1 MFLRLKM
8 TQYSQNFNHKE
19 PNGQFWKSKFG
30 VKRFKWNHFFV
41 MANLSSFEKLLWC
54 CHFTHVEAHFP
65 TCFFHFPS
73 MQIPSLTFTVW
84 HHFKVLCRQVSFKT
98 TPSSILL
105 YDMCPNLIF
114 RSLFDAPS
122 PEFLMSIIFFLHFFS
137 LFPSSSSERII
148 LTILCRR
155 PISWQSSLHSYLDTL
170 FPLFLWHSIDTFNHY
185 LLR

>member
-1 MFLRLKM
+1 MFPRLKM

-19 PNGQFWKSKFG
+19 PNGQFWKPKFG

-84 HHFKVLCRQVSFKT
+84 HHLKVLCRQVSFKT

-122 PEFLMSIIFFLHFFS
+122 PEFLMSIIFFLHFFFSFS
-137 LFPSSSSERII
+137 LLVIREDHLDNFVPKANF
-148 LTILCRR
+148 LTIIITLL
-155 PISWQSSLHSYLDTL
+155 PGHTFSPLSLTL
-170 FPLFLWHSIDTFNHY
+170 YRHI
-185 LLR
+185 

>member
-30 VKRFKWNHFFV
+30 VKRFKWNYFFV

-84 HHFKVLCRQVSFKT
+84 HHLKVLRRQVSFKT

-122 PEFLMSIIFFLHFFS
+122 PDFLMSIIFFLHFFFLFFPPRHQRGS
-137 LFPSSSSERII
+137 SWQFCAEGQFPDNHHYTLTWTHFFPSFF
-148 LTILCRR
+148 
-155 PISWQSSLHSYLDTL
+155 DTL
-170 FPLFLWHSIDTFNHY
+170 
-185 LLR
+185 